1 MTKSNVRHA
10 LKKTM
15 ALAMA
20 GWLMAQGNLALA
32 APAMPT
38 SWEVSGEFDY
48 LTPPVM
54 AAAVGASVWRYG
66 WRSGFTNPS
75 TAPNMM
81 LGPVTPS
88 PLSHRGW
95 QKTPGTDLPLV
106 AQNSYMTPQT
116 YIPYAPITIPAR
128 GMQLHPG
135 YACETAVVRFIAPYP
150 AQYRVSGQ
158 FYGLDNNASGTKTT
172 NRVIA
177 STQTFPNPPP
187 LHLGSVNMPNAGQSS
202 FSSKLVMLPAG
213 GTLDF
218 EVGCGAGGNYFF
230 GSTGLHAVIE
240 KTSVEYCEWNGLGN
254 TPC

>member
-1 MTKSNVRHA
+1 MTKQDVRYA
-10 LKKTM
+10 LKKTV
-15 ALAMA
+15 ALALA
-20 GWLMAQGNLALA
+20 GALMAQGNWAVA
-32 APAMPT
+32 APAPPT

-48 LTPPVM
+48 LTPPIN
-54 AAAVGASVWRYG
+54 AAGVWRYG

-75 TAPNMM
+75 APLNLM
-81 LGPVTPS
+81 LGSITPS
-88 PLSHRGW
+88 PLSYRGW
-95 QKTPGTDLPLV
+95 QKAPNTNLPLV

-135 YACETAVVRFIAPYP
+135 YACETAVVRFVAPYA

-158 FYGLDNNASGTKTT
+158 FYGLDNNAGGTKTT

-177 STQTFPNPPP
+177 STPIFPNPTP
-187 LHLGSVNMPNAGQSS
+187 LHTGSVNMPNAGQSS
-202 FSSKLVMLPAG
+202 FSAKLVMLPAG

-240 KTSVEYCEWNGLGN
+240 KTPVEYCEWNGVGN